1 MRKLFFFGATL
12 LLSTLSA
19 GAVDFLVQTGE
30 DTDPK
35 WDQSVITATG
45 ATLIDL
51 KTQATT
57 IDAALTTAITT
68 NKKEIWFAGGTYTFA
83 ASYAN
88 KNGTQFVGGFAG
100 TETTKDARAL
110 IAGSE
115 AWDYQNKTIFD
126 GNNSVQ
132 LFSTGG
138 AANTVLD
145 GLTIQH
151 SKSAANAGVVRL
163 GNGSTVQGCR
173 FLNDTAANQGGAIQ
187 IYTASATISDC
198 YFEGN
203 AAKQG
208 GAVFVNND
216 NAKNVVISNCLFH
229 ANQAGGFANAG
240 GAIQAQNAG
249 LVTVK
254 NCYFSENK
262 VTADNNGTA
271 VSFAGTNEANTI
283 QNCLFYA
290 NKGKRP
296 AVYMAAGNFYYNTV
310 VENEGGAMFATKGKF
325 TNNVFWATEQAKA
338 AMWVDTVTCVFDHNA
353 AILSLTGDGG
363 KAVVTNHIVLS
374 PENTGSETGVNYPK
388 FVNVEKGEF
397 AMQKGS
403 ALIGKG
409 IAIEG
414 ITTDLVGKTRT
425 QADLGA
431 FAYIE
436 DSTTAI
442 DNARPTAVDIE
453 AALRAG
459 EVYNLFGQRVGELKA
474 GNVYIVQGMKVL
486 TK

>member
-1 MRKLFFFGATL
+1 M
-12 LLSTLSA
+12 
-19 GAVDFLVQTGE
+19 
-30 DTDPK
+30 
-35 WDQSVITATG
+35 
-45 ATLIDL
+45 
-51 KTQATT
+51 
-57 IDAALTTAITT
+57 
-68 NKKEIWFAGGTYTFA
+68 
-83 ASYAN
+83 
-88 KNGTQFVGGFAG
+88 
-100 TETTKDARAL
+100 
-110 IAGSE
+110 
-115 AWDYQNKTIFD
+115 
-126 GNNSVQ
+126 
-132 LFSTGG
+132 
-138 AANTVLD
+138 
-145 GLTIQH
+145 
-151 SKSAANAGVVRL
+151 RL

-187 IYTASATISDC
+187 LFGASATISDC

-208 GAVFVNND
+208 GAVYVNN
-216 NAKNVVISNCLFH
+216 NAATYEVVISNCLFH
-229 ANQAGGFANAG
+229 ANQAGGSANAG
-240 GAIQAQNAG
+240 GAIHAQNAG
-249 LVTVK
+249 LVTIK
-254 NCYFSENK
+254 DCYFSENK

-296 AVYMAAGNFYYNTV
+296 AVYMTAGNFYYNTV

-338 AMWVDTVTCVFDHNA
+338 SMWVDTVTCVFDHNA

-374 PENTGSETGVNYPK
+374 TENTGSEADVNYPK

-403 ALIGKG
+403 ALIAKG
-409 IAIEG
+409 ITIEG

-459 EVYNLFGQRVGELKA
+459 EVYNLLGQRVGELKV

-486 TK
+486 AK